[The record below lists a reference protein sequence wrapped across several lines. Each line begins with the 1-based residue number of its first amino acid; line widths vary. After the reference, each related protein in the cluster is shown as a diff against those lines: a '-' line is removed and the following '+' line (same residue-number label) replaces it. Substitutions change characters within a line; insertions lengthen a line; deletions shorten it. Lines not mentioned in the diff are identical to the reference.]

1 MAEIG
6 SVREIGSVNLDD
18 AMAGIV
24 KVAAIHMM
32 PGGPVAMSVEE
43 IEVVTEAVVD
53 EEVI

>member
-1 MAEIG
+1 VAEIG

-18 AMAGIV
+18 ATAGIA

-32 PGGPVAMSVEE
+32 PDGPVVTSAEE
-43 IEVVTEAVVD
+43 IEVVIEAVVD